1 MIIIG
6 HSEIPC
12 EKFVRVGSVS
22 DIDKT
27 SNNEVV
33 FFPHDASL
41 ERFCKENEVA
51 FAIIA
56 KSALEAI
63 IAQNLGAKYIIIGSA
78 KLAKKCQKIA
88 NEYFFDAKILLV
100 IKSEKAIAKSAES
113 SIDGVIFENI
123 LG

>member
-1 MIIIG
+1 MIIVG

-12 EKFVRVGSVS
+12 EIFVRVGSVS

-27 SNNEVV
+27 RANEVI
-33 FFPHDASL
+33 FFPHNTDL

-51 FAIIA
+51 FAVIA
-56 KSALEAI
+56 KSILEAI
-63 IAQNLGAKYIIIGSA
+63 IAQNLGAKYIIIDSA

-88 NEYFFDAKILLV
+88 DEYFFDAKILLV
-100 IKSEKAIAKSAES
+100 IKSEKAIAKIAES

-123 LG
+123 LR